1 MKPVTQAGELTPA
14 QYLTTKGY
22 FFFKSHF
29 NNLSKKL
36 KLELPNL
43 NVSPGRH
50 FFTLYIFSSIKQ
62 IMHACLAK
70 YTGTHKQTSN
80 YLAQCFL
87 IPDYF
92 LS

>member
-1 MKPVTQAGELTPA
+1 MKPTVTHAGKLIPA
-14 QYLTTKGY
+14 WYLTTKDY
-22 FFFKSHF
+22 FFKVAFQY
-29 NNLSKKL
+29 NLTKKL

-43 NVSPGRH
+43 NVPPGRH

-80 YLAQCFL
+80 YLA
-87 IPDYF
+87 
-92 LS
+92 

>member
-1 MKPVTQAGELTPA
+1 MKPTVTHARELIPA
-14 QYLTTKGY
+14 SIFDYKG
-22 FFFKSHF
+22 FFFKLHF
-29 NNLSKKL
+29 NHLTKKL

-50 FFTLYIFSSIKQ
+50 VFALYIFSSIKQ

-80 YLAQCFL
+80 YLA
-87 IPDYF
+87 
-92 LS
+92 

>member
-1 MKPVTQAGELTPA
+1 MKPTVTHAGELIPA
-14 QYLTTKGY
+14 SYLTTKGY
-22 FFFKSHF
+22 YFFKLHF
-29 NNLSKKL
+29 NHLTKKL

-50 FFTLYIFSSIKQ
+50 VFALYIFSSIKQ

-80 YLAQCFL
+80 YLA
-87 IPDYF
+87 
-92 LS
+92 

>member
-1 MKPVTQAGELTPA
+1 MRPIVTHAGELIPA
-14 QYLTTKGY
+14 WYLTTRSY
-22 FFFKSHF
+22 FLKIAFQY
-29 NNLSKKL
+29 NLTKKL

-80 YLAQCFL
+80 YLA
-87 IPDYF
+87 
-92 LS
+92 

>member
-1 MKPVTQAGELTPA
+1 MKPTVTHAGELIPA
-14 QYLTTKGY
+14 SHMTTKGY
-22 FFFKSHF
+22 FFKLHF
-29 NNLSKKL
+29 NHLTKKL

-50 FFTLYIFSSIKQ
+50 FFALYIFSSIKQ

-80 YLAQCFL
+80 YLA
-87 IPDYF
+87 
-92 LS
+92 

>member
-1 MKPVTQAGELTPA
+1 MKPTVIHAGELIPA
-14 QYLTTKGY
+14 WHLTTKGY
-22 FFFKSHF
+22 FLKIAFQY
-29 NNLSKKL
+29 NLTNKL

-80 YLAQCFL
+80 YLA
-87 IPDYF
+87 
-92 LS
+92 